1 MKHKHAELIKQ
12 WADGAQIQ
20 YKNSNDNNWNDV
32 EYPSWHPS
40 TGEYRI
46 KPEEKQD
53 FAVSACIK
61 FKLGVQGDYL
71 ELAKIGNHN
80 VEFVFDGTTQKLK
93 ALRRLPE

>member
-1 MKHKHAELIKQ
+1 MKHKHSELIKK
-12 WADGAQIQ
+12 WADGAEIQ
-20 YKNSNDNNWNDV
+20 VKNSFNEWIDEKNPIW
-32 EYPSWHPS
+32 ESWI
-40 TGEYRI
+40 EYRI

-53 FAVSACIK
+53 FAVSACVK

-80 VEFVFDGTTQKLK
+80 VEFLFDGTTQKLK

>member
-1 MKHKHAELIKQ
+1 MKHKHAELIKK
-12 WADGAQIQ
+12 WADGAEIQ
-20 YKNSNDNNWNDV
+20 VKNKYNEWVDDESPNWGLNLQ
-32 EYPSWHPS
+32 
-40 TGEYRI
+40 YRI

-53 FAVSACIK
+53 FAVSACVK

-80 VEFVFDGTTQKLK
+80 VEFLFDGTTQKLK

>member
-1 MKHKHAELIKQ
+1 MKHKHSELIKK
-12 WADGAQIQ
+12 WADGAKIQ
-20 YKNSNDNNWNDV
+20 WKSHYDDWIDIDCPDWSEDN
-32 EYPSWHPS
+32 
-40 TGEYRI
+40 EYRI

-71 ELAKIGNHN
+71 EFSKIGNHN
-80 VEFVFDGTTQKLK
+80 VEFLFDGTTQKLK

>member
-12 WADGAQIQ
+12 WADGAEIQ
-20 YKNSNDNNWNDV
+20 CKNVYNEWLDSDS
-32 EYPSWHPS
+32 PSWDDD
-40 TGEYRI
+40 TEYRL
-46 KPEEKQD
+46 KPEEKKD
-53 FAVSACIK
+53 FAVSACVK

-80 VEFVFDGTTQKLK
+80 VEFLFDGTTQKLK